1 MCALVTYSLD
11 HMINASALNS
21 LRYDMGTYQ
30 TDLRQS
36 VGPGAYVLGTP
47 TQHCSPCFAGD
58 PRTTNGT
65 SGVASCINGASLVDV
80 DSDLHGLTRRATR
93 CPTGFFQAG
102 TQPACAIRGVN
113 DCRSVAVEDTRLN
126 NPPCTLRGTGWN
138 RWEWLC
144 RNPQERALLPFDTM
158 VDTSI
163 VVKDNHR
170 PHVVRP
176 LDQTLAMPPGK
187 NAAAGQGAPD
197 WKPRCEPEFLS
208 PIPEVH
214 WRTCSEMD
222 RIQNGAR

>member
-1 MCALVTYSLD
+1 
-11 HMINASALNS
+11 MISASALNNM
-21 LRYDMGTYQ
+21 RYDAGTYQ

-47 TQHCSPCFAGD
+47 VQHCAPCFACD
-58 PRTTNGT
+58 PRANNGT
-65 SGVASCINGASLVDV
+65 SGGAACADGAALVDV
-80 DSDLHGLTRRATR
+80 DSDLQGLTRRATR
-93 CPTGFFQAG
+93 NPAGKYQAG
-102 TQPACAIRGVN
+102 TAAACTLRGVD
-113 DCRSVAVEDTRLN
+113 DCGSVTVEDTRLN

-170 PHVVRP
+170 PHVARP
-176 LDQTLAMPPGK
+176 IDQTLAMPPGK
-187 NAAAGQGAPD
+187 TAMSADVGAPQ

-208 PIPEVH
+208 PMPEVH
-214 WRTCSEMD
+214 WRSCREVD
-222 RIQNGAR
+222 RIQNGWK